1 MQVHSSFNKFLV
13 PILISA
19 IATSCVSS
27 KPSGSA
33 TISYVENILA
43 DTTSAEYSLISS
55 FDESDNQGC
64 IAIIG
69 TPEECFSISE
79 ELMTSDIF
87 DNVDGRRVPDGLP
100 DFAGETIL
108 SIIDEANSPYS
119 GYLKANNSVFLRELA
134 VREVLSA
141 LDPKC
146 DLSPF
151 DQKHST
157 MKPVGKIIILA
168 SPIMADYGFFDV
180 DTIFRYADKDIPMIS
195 MKDTSESV
203 SSKCYYVLRKK
214 DAFTHNIS
222 FPKAEGLITVPS
234 SIVPSS
240 DMADSLAFKDAYK
253 YARTPNSNKKTFSV
267 IKYSDRYLSKELL
280 NSLITMAPKTYQS
293 YVQDQ
298 YK

>member
-1 MQVHSSFNKFLV
+1 VKSNFNNLIV
-13 PILISA
+13 PILMVA
-19 IATSCVSS
+19 LVASCTRS

-33 TISYVENILA
+33 TIPYVENILA

-79 ELMTSDIF
+79 ELMSSDIF
-87 DNVDGRRVPDGLP
+87 DNIDGRKAPDGLP

-108 SIIDEANSPYS
+108 SIIDEANSPYE
-119 GYLKANNSVFLRELA
+119 GYLKAKNSEYLRELT
-134 VREVLSA
+134 VREVLAS
-141 LDPKC
+141 LDSKC

-151 DQKHST
+151 DQKHAT
-157 MKPVGKIIILA
+157 KKPVAKIIILA

-180 DTIFRYADKDIPMIS
+180 DTIFRHADKDIPMIS

-203 SSKCYYVLRKK
+203 SSKCYNVLRKK

-240 DMADSLAFKDAYK
+240 ALVNSLTFTDNYK
-253 YARTPNSNKKTFSV
+253 YSRTPNSDKKTFSV
-267 IKYSDRYLSKELL
+267 IKYSDRYLSEELL
-280 NSLITMAPKTYQS
+280 TLLSAMAPKTYQS
-293 YVQDQ
+293 YVQDKYQ
-298 YK
+298 